1 MSARVVMVAA
11 MVTGLGGWA
20 ILADIVPTE
29 VGQPG
34 TQPNEVASLE
44 TPDKCDN
51 CHGGYDQSV
60 EPAYNWRGSLMANA
74 GRDPMFWATL
84 AVAEQDFDGAG
95 DLCLRCH
102 SPAGWTDGRSTPTDG
117 SALMD
122 KDADGVQCD
131 LCHAMTKPDGSEH
144 VGVQYEP
151 FTAYD
156 DATGEAYLGS
166 GMYVL
171 WSGSDKLGPYTDP
184 AARHQAMPSEFHR
197 DVDFCGTCHDV
208 SNPVVGDLAPGN
220 GAQPAEID
228 AYAVLS
234 SGVLGSDVTTK
245 AAFNNLPFQYGVVE
259 RTFSEFKAGLLSR
272 TPVSDY
278 PSLPAGLRAGALQAS
293 YESAV
298 AAGTG
303 GNYEDG
309 TPRNFSCQTCHMRPV
324 NGVGC
329 NKKGAPV
336 RRDLP
341 LHDMTGGNAWVAEV
355 IKYQDSRGL
364 LRLGGG
370 LSSTQLQAL
379 DAGAVRARKQ
389 LNEAATLE
397 VVGNAVHIVN
407 LTGHKLITGY
417 PEGRRMWLNVRWYDG
432 DGLVREDGAW
442 GPVAT
447 VTNPADGQIVPV
459 NSLNDP
465 NDPNTKVYEAHYA
478 MTQEWAAA
486 LVSLGYPSDLALSYD
501 RVTGEADYTLGDLAA
516 EPAGAYHETFHFALN
531 NHVAKDNRIPPY
543 GFAYDDALRRNAL
556 PVPASQFGDPEPGGT
571 YDYWDDV
578 ALNPPAGAVY
588 AEIDL
593 LYQGTSWEYVQFLW
607 LANSGS
613 SAFLADE
620 GVNLLEAWL
629 NTGMAEPYV
638 MASTTW
644 GSPPVPSTPT
654 MVIADLTT
662 WCTDRGGQL
671 TTECGTFRDRE
682 TVGWLTAVVDE
693 KGAPVSGA
701 QVLTEVRD
709 AGGALIT
716 ERQGFSD
723 ASGEAIFTWRI
734 PRRQALGAYTVTVSD
749 VIHTSYAF
757 DPAGNAISATFTIQ

>member
-34 TQPNEVASLE
+34 TQPNEVGSLE

-543 GFAYDDALRRNAL
+543 GFDYDDALRRNAL

-607 LANSGS
+607 LANKGA

-620 GVNLLEAWL
+620 GVNLLDAWL

-693 KGAPVSGA
+693 NGAPVSGA

-734 PRRQALGAYTVTVSD
+734 PRRQAPGAYTVTVSD
-749 VIHTSYAF
+749 VLHTSYQF
-757 DPAGNAISATFTIQ
+757 DPTGNTISATFTIQ